1 MNILKELTQ
10 KYQGK
15 YTEENQKSINSPL
28 GKLKFQPQES
38 VLFIEDTKIT
48 ISINAATGAHPVGE
62 PFRITL
68 HLENSVESRLEIY
81 PASFW
86 NRLLNGKNKHL
97 TKNLAIDYCF
107 KTEEELFLRLIQNK
121 NFNTILEQD
130 EVYIRFYAKEKQL
143 VLTPKKGI
151 KDLHQFENFLQ
162 LMKILENEV
171 SIR

>member
-1 MNILKELTQ
+1 MNILKKLTQ

-15 YTEENQKSINSPL
+15 YTEEDHKSINSPL
-28 GKLKFQPQES
+28 GKLSFQLQEG
-38 VLFIEDTKIT
+38 VLFIDDTKIT
-48 ISINAATGAHPVGE
+48 ISINATTGAHPVGE

-68 HLENSVESRLEIY
+68 HLETSVESRLEIF

-86 NRLLNGKNKHL
+86 NRLLNGKIKHL

-107 KTEEELFLRLIQNK
+107 KTEEKLFLRLVQNK
-121 NFNTILEQD
+121 NFITILEQD
-130 EVYIRFYAKEKQL
+130 EVYVRLYAKEKQL

-171 SIR
+171 LTW

>member
-15 YTEENQKSINSPL
+15 YTKENQKSINSPL
-28 GKLKFQPQES
+28 GKLNFQPQEG
-38 VLFIEDTKIT
+38 VLFIDDTKIT

-68 HLENSVESRLEIY
+68 HLENSVESRLEIF

-86 NRLLNGKNKHL
+86 DRLLIEKNKHI
-97 TKNLAIDYCF
+97 TKNLATDYCF
-107 KTEEELFLRLIQNK
+107 KTEEKRFLRLVQNK
-121 NFNTILEQD
+121 NLITILEQD
-130 EVYIRFYAKEKQL
+130 EIYIRLYAKENQL

-151 KDLHQFENFLQ
+151 KDLHQFENILQ
-162 LMKILENEV
+162 LLKILENEV